1 MDVTLTVVATATGS
15 TADVQVVSPDT
26 APATAMLRAMCAAVG
41 ATPGAGFTIAGR
53 PVPTDGLTA
62 DCGFIDG
69 AVVHIG
75 ESLEPLRPTPLQALI
90 EIAVVSGPDA
100 GRRLALTEGEHVVGR
115 DPQCQ
120 LPIDDAS
127 ISRRHLLI
135 RVASDTVTVNDLDSA
150 NGTAVNAAPLL
161 PQHVVPLAV
170 GDSLRLGDSEV
181 RLVIPPAASAAIPSL
196 GGHIGVHRAPRLQA
210 PAPVVDLE
218 FPIAVP
224 PPPPTRVPVLA
235 AIAPLI
241 AGVVLSVVL
250 HQWQF
255 LAFTALSPIMILGQA
270 ASDRRSSRRSSRL
283 ADRDHTAA
291 IAAVRHRLLKAL
303 AAERLRRHR
312 DAPDLA
318 TLTGA
323 ASRRAAPLWQRA
335 SDDADAIVLRLGRG
349 NMRSEVRLTGTAE
362 DATVTDVP
370 ICVAMR
376 ETAVLG
382 VCGPRELTL
391 GLARSLVVQAAS
403 LHSPAQLRLV
413 LLAPGNVADWGWV
426 RWLPHVAGQAG
437 EDCVARVGFDAD
449 QVSTRVGELGVTITR
464 SASCAPHTLV
474 IVDGTATTR
483 RSAALAALL
492 ASAGSN
498 LSFIWCA
505 EREGELPGTCRA
517 IAALNA
523 TPAPRLL
530 LTRSGRSE
538 DTTVIPDLL
547 AADLAEATARALAP
561 LRDDSSSDSGG
572 VPTAVRWENVA
583 GVDLGSHELAV
594 QSLARTWLR
603 GPSTDV
609 SLGGGTN
616 GTVTVDLCRDG
627 PHALVAGTTGS
638 GKSELLLSL
647 VASLVAANRPDQLS
661 LLLIDHKG
669 GAAFGSCAR
678 LPHTVGV
685 VTDLDGE
692 STRRAL
698 RSLSAELRRRETLFA
713 TAAVTDLESYDE
725 ARRDSSER
733 LEPMARLV
741 IVVDE
746 FATLAEE
753 QPDFVG
759 GLVGI
764 AQRGRSLGV
773 HLVLA
778 TQRPDGVVS
787 ADIRA
792 NTRLRICLGVARE
805 AESRD
810 VIDCPDAASISRRS
824 PGRAYLRVG
833 PGDLRMFQV
842 ARIAGSRTERRDVLV
857 TLSPAA
863 TLGDPP
869 PLPVTDSSS
878 DTDLD
883 VLIAA
888 AREVSTTM
896 GCQLPPA
903 PWLPPLGD
911 SIALSTL
918 ARDPDSRQVPWALLD
933 LPTVGAQRPLHADL
947 RHGGTTLIAGTA
959 RSGRTTAARAL
970 ALSAAARRSPDQLHL
985 WAIDASAGL
994 LDLADLAHCGGVIPA
1009 DDVDR
1014 IERLLG
1020 HLTEEIARR
1029 RHFPV
1034 AEQPA
1039 LMLLLDSWDGLAA
1052 ALDGRD
1058 GGRLVDAMLRL
1069 AADGPAANLHLVIT
1083 TDRGGMVGRLAGV
1096 ASEKIV
1102 LRLSDPGDFALV
1114 GMPGRDVPCHLPPGR
1129 GVRAGDLSLLQ
1140 VAMPDDAIIAEAG
1153 SWPAPRHRAR
1163 QFDPLPHRVLLSD
1176 LQQAVDCRD
1185 GRLVLGQGIDDL
1197 APVTIARH
1205 ELGASYLIVGPPG
1218 SGRSTALLLLAQ
1230 QRSGRPVAV
1239 CGGRRS
1245 PLLEHVGA
1253 IQLPRDDQ
1261 DHAAA
1266 LLDSLCASDVP
1277 PDILIDDVDLI
1288 GEGPL
1293 WSRLEELIRN
1303 PADDQQ
1309 IVAMSGSIEA
1319 TSTAFRG
1326 PIAQA
1331 RRAKTGVLLGVCGP
1345 HDGALFGIRL
1355 PRRTGTDEPPGR
1367 GWLARRGTATR
1378 LQLADPSSAEAAV
1391 AAAQPR
1397 TLLELSGF
1405 GERCRE

>member
-26 APATAMLRAMCAAVG
+26 APATAIVPAMCAAVG
-41 ATPGAGFTIAGR
+41 VAPGARLTIAGQR
-53 PVPTDGLTA
+53 VATDGLTA
-62 DCGFIDG
+62 DCGFTDG
-69 AVVHIG
+69 AVVHVG
-75 ESLEPLRPTPLQALI
+75 ESLEPPPQTLI
-90 EIAVVSGPDA
+90 ELAVSSGPDA

-135 RVASDTVTVNDLDSA
+135 RVAADTVTVSDLDSA
-150 NGTAVNAAPLL
+150 NGTSVNASPLL
-161 PQHVVPLAV
+161 PQHVAPLTI
-170 GDSLRLGDSEV
+170 GDSLRLGDSDV
-181 RLVIPPAASAAIPSL
+181 RLVSSPATSAAIPSV
-196 GGHIGVHRAPRLQA
+196 GGHIAVHRAPRLHA
-210 PAPVVDLE
+210 PAPTVDID
-218 FPIAVP
+218 FPIA
-224 PPPPTRVPVLA
+224 PPPPTPIRVPILA

-283 ADRDHTAA
+283 ADRDHTTATAA
-291 IAAVRHRLLKAL
+291 ARHRLLEAL

-318 TLTGA
+318 ALTRA
-323 ASRRAAPLWQRA
+323 ASRLATPLWQRA
-335 SDDADAIVLRLGRG
+335 TEDADAVVLRLGRG
-349 NMRSEVRLTGTAE
+349 DLHSDVQLTGTSE

-376 ETAVLG
+376 EAAVLG
-382 VCGPRELTL
+382 VCGPRRLTL

-403 LHSPAQLRLV
+403 LHSPSQLRLV
-413 LLAPGNVADWGWV
+413 VLAPGNVADWGWV
-426 RWLPHVAGQAG
+426 RWLPQVAGQAG
-437 EDCVARVGFDAD
+437 EDCVARVGFDTH
-449 QVSTRVGELGVTITR
+449 QVSSRVGELGATITR
-464 SASCAPHTLV
+464 SAGRAPHTLV
-474 IVDGTATTR
+474 IVDGTAATR
-483 RSAALAALL
+483 RSAGLAALL
-492 ASAGSN
+492 AGAGSN

-505 EREGELPGTCRA
+505 EREGELPGTCRVVA
-517 IAALNA
+517 TLTA
-523 TPAPRLL
+523 TPSPRLL

-547 AADLAEATARALAP
+547 AADLAEETARALAP
-561 LRDDSSSDSGG
+561 LRDDSSSDSGSAP
-572 VPTAVRWENVA
+572 VAVRWENVA
-583 GVDLGSHELAV
+583 ELNLASHELAV
-594 QSLARTWLR
+594 QALTRRWSR

-609 SLGGGTN
+609 ALGAGTD

-647 VASLVAANRPDQLS
+647 VASLAAGNRPDQLS

-698 RSLSAELRRRETLFA
+698 RSLSAEMRRRETLFA
-713 TAAVTDLESYDE
+713 TVAATDLESYE
-725 ARRDSSER
+725 TARRGSRER
-733 LEPMARLV
+733 LHPVARLV

-778 TQRPDGVVS
+778 TQRPGGVVS

-833 PGDLRMFQV
+833 PGDLRVFQA

-857 TLSPAA
+857 TLSPVA

-869 PLPVTDSSS
+869 PQPVADSGS

-888 AREVSTTM
+888 ACELSTTM
-896 GCQLPPA
+896 GCEPPPA
-903 PWLPPLGD
+903 PWLPPLPD

-918 ARDPDSRQVPWALLD
+918 ARDPDSQLVPWALLD

-985 WAIDASAGL
+985 WAIDAGAGL
-994 LDLADLAHCGGVIPA
+994 LDLADLAHCAGVLPA
-1009 DDVDR
+1009 HDVDR

-1020 HLTEEIARR
+1020 HLTQEIAGR
-1029 RHFPV
+1029 RHHP
-1034 AEQPA
+1034 ADDQPA
-1039 LMLLLDSWDGLAA
+1039 LMLLVDSWEGLTA

-1058 GGRLVDAMLRL
+1058 AGRLIDAVLRL
-1069 AADGPAANLHLVIT
+1069 AADGPAANLHLAIT
-1083 TDRGGMVGRLAGV
+1083 TDRGGLVGRLGGV

-1102 LRLSDPGDFALV
+1102 LRLADPGDFALV
-1114 GMPGRDVPCHLPPGR
+1114 GLPGRDVPCHLPPGR

-1140 VAMPDDAIIAEAG
+1140 VAMPDDDIATETG
-1153 SWPAPRHRAR
+1153 GWPPPRHRAR
-1163 QFDPLPHRVLLSD
+1163 RFDPLPYRVSLID
-1176 LQQAVDCRD
+1176 LRQAVDCRD
-1185 GRLVLGQGIDDL
+1185 GRLVLGQGIEDL
-1197 APVTIARH
+1197 APLTIPRH
-1205 ELGASYLIVGPPG
+1205 ELGASFMIVGPAG
-1218 SGRSTALLLLAQ
+1218 SGRSTALLLLAH
-1230 QRSGRPVAV
+1230 QRNGRPVAV
-1239 CGGRRS
+1239 
-1245 PLLEHVGA
+1245 L
-1253 IQLPRDDQ
+1253 
-1261 DHAAA
+1261 
-1266 LLDSLCASDVP
+1266 
-1277 PDILIDDVDLI
+1277 
-1288 GEGPL
+1288 
-1293 WSRLEELIRN
+1293 
-1303 PADDQQ
+1303 
-1309 IVAMSGSIEA
+1309 
-1319 TSTAFRG
+1319 
-1326 PIAQA
+1326 
-1331 RRAKTGVLLGVCGP
+1331 RRA
-1345 HDGALFGIRL
+1345 
-1355 PRRTGTDEPPGR
+1355 
-1367 GWLARRGTATR
+1367 
-1378 LQLADPSSAEAAV
+1378 SV
-1391 AAAQPR
+1391 AAARSSRRDPA
-1397 TLLELSGF
+1397 SA
-1405 GERCRE
+1405 